1 MPSIIRDLPYFDQP
15 TRVQVRGRSFSVKR
29 DQIVVWINI
38 TEQGIKQ
45 LDPRVPR
52 FPAILDIGCNYN
64 LLINEQHLTGWAGIQ
79 PGYLRQLVRMRV
91 AGEPVSHLAANAWL
105 YPNVPGK
112 RDDLASL
119 PPFLLE
125 LLPGIAVYPAKE
137 GQPLYPR
144 LPLLGLRAFRRAG
157 LQIAIDCR
165 ARVSPFARL
174 DDSGRL
180 CEPKRCRRF
189 PVGRIPKPSLA
200 EHGSRSREG
209 SPALRHS
216 PR

>member
-1 MPSIIRDLPYFDQP
+1 VPSIIRDLPYFDQP

-91 AGEPVSHLAANAWL
+91 AGELVSHLAANAWL

-137 GQPLYPR
+137 GHPCTR
-144 LPLLGLRAFRRAG
+144 
-157 LQIAIDCR
+157 DCR
-165 ARVSPFARL
+165 SWVSGRFVERACRSRSTAGARVSPFARL